1 MIGRTNAVKTFLW
14 GVLGVLAAVTFG
26 RFNGGLGVTTDL
38 SDAAPWGL
46 WIAFDVMAGV
56 ALAAGGFVLAATVYI
71 FRLEKYRPFVRPA
84 ILTAF
89 LGYAAVAVGLMYD
102 LGLPWRIWH
111 PVAFPQH
118 HSVLFEVAMCVMLY
132 LTVLSLE
139 FLPVVLEHRFFDRP
153 LFRMLRNVLKKVAI
167 PLVIAGIVLSTLHQS
182 SLGSLFLITPYR
194 VDPLWYSPI
203 IWVLFF
209 VSAIALGLMMVTLES
224 FVSAW
229 LFGHRLRMERLSGLG
244 RAASIVLFTYV
255 ALRLGDLGARGAL
268 GGVLDGSPMASL
280 FLFEI
285 AFSALIPA
293 VLLSLPRIRKSPAG
307 LGIASVMTVFGIIGY
322 RFDVC
327 LVAFQ
332 RPEGM
337 SYFPTWMEFAV
348 SIGIVAG
355 ALLIFILF
363 VEKLRVY
370 EEEHEVDQTAAPGAA
385 FDPSSLRVLMP
396 ERLSAPRRFTFAFTI
411 CAAITLALLPAGA
424 ITKARPEATP
434 VSRVR
439 ALDGFVLDHSEDAGH
454 EFALLE
460 DRSTPPDDARA
471 LKLLLL
477 DGNRDGRYVL
487 FHHDAHVE
495 ALRATDSCETCH
507 HQDRPFERQSA
518 CGACHRDMYAE
529 TDIFEHATHVAWLG
543 GNDGCS
549 RCHTDPGAVKTRVT
563 STPCIE
569 CHQQMAAA
577 GSIVLP
583 PEGGAKGIA
592 ASYVDAMHGLCV
604 RCHEQKRTEESA
616 RFGEGFARCLNCHRN
631 ATGAP
636 VERVAP
642 YVVTGRAADERQIA
656 KGDG

>member
-244 RAASIVLFTYV
+244 RAG
-255 ALRLGDLGARGAL
+255 RPRGGARWL
-268 GGVLDGSPMASL
+268 PHGVSVSL
-280 FLFEI
+280 
-285 AFSALIPA
+285 
-293 VLLSLPRIRKSPAG
+293 
-307 LGIASVMTVFGIIGY
+307 
-322 RFDVC
+322 
-327 LVAFQ
+327 
-332 RPEGM
+332 
-337 SYFPTWMEFAV
+337 
-348 SIGIVAG
+348 
-355 ALLIFILF
+355 
-363 VEKLRVY
+363 
-370 EEEHEVDQTAAPGAA
+370 
-385 FDPSSLRVLMP
+385 
-396 ERLSAPRRFTFAFTI
+396 
-411 CAAITLALLPAGA
+411 
-424 ITKARPEATP
+424 
-434 VSRVR
+434 
-439 ALDGFVLDHSEDAGH
+439 
-454 EFALLE
+454 
-460 DRSTPPDDARA
+460 
-471 LKLLLL
+471 
-477 DGNRDGRYVL
+477 
-487 FHHDAHVE
+487 
-495 ALRATDSCETCH
+495 
-507 HQDRPFERQSA
+507 
-518 CGACHRDMYAE
+518 
-529 TDIFEHATHVAWLG
+529 
-543 GNDGCS
+543 
-549 RCHTDPGAVKTRVT
+549 
-563 STPCIE
+563 
-569 CHQQMAAA
+569 
-577 GSIVLP
+577 
-583 PEGGAKGIA
+583 
-592 ASYVDAMHGLCV
+592 
-604 RCHEQKRTEESA
+604 
-616 RFGEGFARCLNCHRN
+616 
-631 ATGAP
+631 
-636 VERVAP
+636 
-642 YVVTGRAADERQIA
+642 
-656 KGDG
+656 